1 MKIAKQLIT
10 ALLTI
15 FLWINSTIVVYA
27 ELLYKESISTQLAQN
42 QTLIF
47 SKKIEKS
54 VDFIDFNQQV
64 YLHEFSKKLLEKKL
78 IKASIHLRD
87 IARYLGTDF
96 PLTVVILDRKTEKIK
111 GRITEFKNN
120 KGNWV
125 STTVG
130 HVLNMVSQEI
140 QILEESDNQKLVNF
154 LIKNESINQPIINM
168 PLDYYCQQLLNYVEI
183 RYGKKYNLL

>member
-1 MKIAKQLIT
+1 M
-10 ALLTI
+10 
-15 FLWINSTIVVYA
+15 
-27 ELLYKESISTQLAQN
+27 
-42 QTLIF
+42 
-47 SKKIEKS
+47 
-54 VDFIDFNQQV
+54 
-64 YLHEFSKKLLEKKL
+64 LEKKL
-78 IKASIHLRD
+78 IKASIRLRD

-111 GRITEFKNN
+111 GRITKFKNN

-154 LIKNESINQPIINM
+154 LIKNESINQYHPISDM